1 MLTIKQEQN
10 QDVVAD
16 FLQKL
21 GSDADLSD
29 DIVMTSRDGETMI
42 GLGSLSLNAG
52 KVYLNH
58 IIFVPE
64 FEDELMVQGLAKAL
78 LNLADLRGI
87 RVVYGTE
94 PALEKLYAA
103 LGFQNENEEYV
114 LQLEG
119 YFTKKHS

>member
-10 QDVVAD
+10 QDVVVD

>member
-21 GSDADLSD
+21 GRDADLSD

>member
-16 FLQKL
+16 FLQKQ
-21 GSDADLSD
+21 GSDVDLSD

-58 IIFVPE
+58 IIFAPE

-87 RVVYGTE
+87 RVVYGAE

-103 LGFQNENEEYV
+103 LGFQNKNEEYV